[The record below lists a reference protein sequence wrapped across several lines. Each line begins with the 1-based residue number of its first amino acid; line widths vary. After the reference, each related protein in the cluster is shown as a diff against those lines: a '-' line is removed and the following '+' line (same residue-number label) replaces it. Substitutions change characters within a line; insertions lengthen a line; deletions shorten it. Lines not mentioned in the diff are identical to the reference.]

1 MEGTQMI
8 ETKKDH
14 YIMIADGINYGEHEV
29 SWYRNHIEKIDNVIT
44 IELK

>member
-14 YIMIADGINYGEHEV
+14 YIMIVDGVNYGEHEK
-29 SWYRNHIEKIDNVIT
+29 SWYRNHIGIIDSTIT